1 MGAKLDVQCHKCAE
15 KNIVNIDYIEINTRC
30 EIEFICSICGSLNI
44 LSIDPNDPDPIQEL
58 FGKPPQGF
66 EWILPSGKIMPI
78 IGDPIYISASG
89 EYLSRRTYISRYKLD
104 PEVAY
109 EYMRRKQ
116 NKLISHEMTNEPSQN
131 NLADIKPNLENINKI
146 EILCENCGKLCQL
159 KL

>member
-1 MGAKLDVQCHKCAE
+1 MGAKDVNCHKCGE
-15 KNIVNIDYIEINTRC
+15 KNIVDIESIETNKKC

-44 LSIDPNDPDPIQEL
+44 LSIDPNVIDSIEVL

-89 EYLSRRTYISRYKLD
+89 EYLSRRTYIERYKLD
-104 PEVAY
+104 PEIAY
-109 EYMRRKQ
+109 EYMRRMQ
-116 NKLISHEMTNEPSQN
+116 NKLKTNEISNKSSQR
-131 NLADIKPNLENINKI
+131 NLADIKLNLENINKI

>member
-1 MGAKLDVQCHKCAE
+1 VGAKLDVKCHKCAE
-15 KNIVNIDYIEINTRC
+15 KNIVNIDSIETNAMS
-30 EIEFICSICGSLNI
+30 EIEFICSICGSINI
-44 LSIDPNDPDPIQEL
+44 LSIDPNDPDPIEVL

-89 EYLSRRTYISRYKLD
+89 EYLSRRTYIERYKLD

-116 NKLISHEMTNEPSQN
+116 NKLISREMTNEPSQN
-131 NLADIKPNLENINKI
+131 SLAQAKLNLENINKI
-146 EILCENCGKLCQL
+146 EIFCKNCGKLCQL

>member
-1 MGAKLDVQCHKCAE
+1 VEAKLDVKCHKCTE
-15 KNIVNIDYIEINTRC
+15 NNIVDIESIETNAIS

-44 LSIDPNDPDPIQEL
+44 LSIDPNDPDPIEVL

-66 EWILPSGKIMPI
+66 EWNLPSGKIMPI
-78 IGDPIYISASG
+78 MGDPIYISASG
-89 EYLSRRTYISRYKLD
+89 EYLSRRTYVARYKLD
-104 PEVAY
+104 PEIAY
-109 EYMRRKQ
+109 ENMRRKQ
-116 NKLISHEMTNEPSQN
+116 NKLKTNEFTNKPSQK